1 LPVSSWQGFSNPKGL
16 RYRIRNAFLLKG
28 FNCLGKKET
37 KLMKTRITILCE
49 NLVGELVGSGEH
61 GFSAFIE
68 TDKGNYLFDT
78 GSGNSIVAN
87 SLILNKDLK
96 SIKKIF
102 LSHGHYDHTGGL
114 PEVLKLKGNVDVH
127 AHPHVFLDRIAVLK
141 ENGKETKRFVGIPY
155 KTAYLESLG
164 ANFVFNKDFVEV
176 EKGIFLTGEVPRNT
190 SFEKPDPRLLSE
202 IDGRVNQDIFLDD
215 QSLILDTD
223 KGLVVILGCAHSGV
237 INIIQH
243 VINKTGKDK
252 FHAILGGTHLDFLT
266 PEQLEESIKSL
277 KKMEVEKIGVSHCTG
292 MRAAFRFHQEF
303 GDRFFYG
310 CVGSV
315 LEV

>member
-1 LPVSSWQGFSNPKGL
+1 
-16 RYRIRNAFLLKG
+16 
-28 FNCLGKKET
+28 
-37 KLMKTRITILCE
+37 
-49 NLVGELVGSGEH
+49 VGELVGSGEH

-266 PEQLEESIKSL
+266 PEQLEASIKSL

-292 MRAAFRFHQEF
+292 MGAAFRFHQEF

-310 CVGSV
+310 CVGSA

>member
-1 LPVSSWQGFSNPKGL
+1 
-16 RYRIRNAFLLKG
+16 
-28 FNCLGKKET
+28 
-37 KLMKTRITILCE
+37 MKTRITILCE

-127 AHPHVFLDRIAVLK
+127 AHPHVFLDRIAVLE
-141 ENGKETKRFVGIPY
+141 ENGKEIKRFVGIPY
-155 KTAYLESLG
+155 KAAYLESLG
-164 ANFVFNKDFVEV
+164 ANFISNTDFTEV
-176 EKGIFLTGEVPRNT
+176 EKGIFLTGEVPRKT
-190 SFEKPDPRLLSE
+190 TFEKPDLRLFSE
-202 IDGRVNQDIFLDD
+202 IDGKIDQDIFLDD

-243 VINKTGKDK
+243 VINKTGKEK
-252 FHAILGGTHLDFLT
+252 FYAVLGGTHLDFLT

-277 KKMEVEKIGVSHCTG
+277 KKMEVEKIGFSHCTG
-292 MRAAFRFHQEF
+292 MRAAFRLHQEF

>member
-1 LPVSSWQGFSNPKGL
+1 
-16 RYRIRNAFLLKG
+16 
-28 FNCLGKKET
+28 
-37 KLMKTRITILCE
+37 MKTRITILCE
-49 NLVGELVGSGEH
+49 NLVGRLVGSGEH

-68 TDKGNYLFDT
+68 TDQGNYLFDT

-96 SIKKIF
+96 SIRKIF

-127 AHPHVFLDRIAVLK
+127 AHPHVFSDRIAVLK

-155 KTAYLESLG
+155 KKGYLESLG
-164 ANFVFNKDFVEV
+164 ANFISNSDFVEV
-176 EKGIFLTGEVPRNT
+176 EKGVFLTGEVPKKT
-190 SFEKPDPRLLSE
+190 SFEKPDPRLFSE
-202 IDGRVNQDIFLDD
+202 INGKTEPDLFLDD
-215 QSLILDTD
+215 QSLTMQSE
-223 KGLVVILGCAHSGV
+223 KGLILILGCAHSGM
-237 INIIQH
+237 INIIHH
-243 VINKTGKDK
+243 VINKTGKQK
-252 FHAILGGTHLDFLT
+252 FYAILGGTHLDFLT

-277 KKMEVEKIGVSHCTG
+277 KEVKIDKIGVSHCTG
-292 MRAAFRFHQEF
+292 MRAAFRLHQEF

-315 LEV
+315 LET